1 MKKLT
6 GILMAVCLT
15 AALIAGCGQK
25 AGRENTQTTGNQS
38 AAQTESQTAGNQRET
53 GDLSGDEVSAAQ
65 HCILLAGK
73 NGTWLLAD
81 RDNGTVFTTSIPND
95 LKDNDGKKITSEI
108 LKAGDYVDVY
118 GDGIMLESYP
128 GQYPGVSKMVVTGE
142 GTADEVKQY
151 QDVIDMVFAEP
162 DTSTVPTV
170 GVVYSSS
177 LGQTMSLMSGP
188 GNSTWTAPSGDSETD
203 SSEDNTVT
211 ACGSA
216 VMQWENLE
224 KMSMDAGKTD
234 FTISCDLTPTKVTV
248 RRWNSDKYPASVD
261 DDLDALAE
269 EEISIALLDGNE
281 IVFDNKMTDNRIIL
295 WLKIDNQYDTVI
307 CVRKHLMEEN
317 LNTAICFTKACTDEN
332 DGNVKVVPY
341 LQWLDYLRTAGY
353 AEEDVMPYLAPDFVD
368 EMLEERHFDR
378 M

>member
-25 AGRENTQTTGNQS
+25 AGRENTQTTDNQS
-38 AAQTESQTAGNQRET
+38 AAQTESQTAGNQRKT

-95 LKDNDGKKITSEI
+95 LKDNDGKKITSEN

-151 QDVIDMVFAEP
+151 
-162 DTSTVPTV
+162 
-170 GVVYSSS
+170 
-177 LGQTMSLMSGP
+177 QTMSLMSGP

-234 FTISCDLTPTKVTV
+234 FTISCDLTPAKVTV

-269 EEISIALLDGNE
+269 EVNVEKSADGEFVVRDVEPGYVYEVTVSWEYGDAQYGFMTSEI
-281 IVFDNKMTDNRIIL
+281 
-295 WLKIDNQYDTVI
+295 Q
-307 CVRKHLMEEN
+307 
-317 LNTAICFTKACTDEN
+317 
-332 DGNVKVVPY
+332 
-341 LQWLDYLRTAGY
+341 
-353 AEEDVMPYLAPDFVD
+353 
-368 EMLEERHFDR
+368 
-378 M
+378 

>member
-1 MKKLT
+1 ML
-6 GILMAVCLT
+6 GVDLAVYDGLEQP
-15 AALIAGCGQK
+15 AH
-25 AGRENTQTTGNQS
+25 RF
-38 AAQTESQTAGNQRET
+38 
-53 GDLSGDEVSAAQ
+53 
-65 HCILLAGK
+65 HFLLAHRVGVAHPI
-73 NGTWLLAD
+73 LHFASLAAV
-81 RDNGTVFTTSIPND
+81 RF
-95 LKDNDGKKITSEI
+95 
-108 LKAGDYVDVY
+108 
-118 GDGIMLESYP
+118 
-128 GQYPGVSKMVVTGE
+128 GE
-142 GTADEVKQY
+142 GTYEHVGLLVLHYVSAYGLAERGGVAKAVQE
-151 QDVIDMVFAEP
+151 VIDMVFAEP

-269 EEISIALLDGNE
+269 EVNVEKSADGEFVVRDVEPGYVYEVTVSWEYGDAQYGFMTSEIDL
-281 IVFDNKMTDNRIIL
+281 
-295 WLKIDNQYDTVI
+295 
-307 CVRKHLMEEN
+307 
-317 LNTAICFTKACTDEN
+317 
-332 DGNVKVVPY
+332 
-341 LQWLDYLRTAGY
+341 
-353 AEEDVMPYLAPDFVD
+353 
-368 EMLEERHFDR
+368 
-378 M
+378 

>member
-25 AGRENTQTTGNQS
+25 AGRENTQTTGNQ
-38 AAQTESQTAGNQRET
+38 
-53 GDLSGDEVSAAQ
+53 SAAQ

-95 LKDNDGKKITSEI
+95 LKDNDGKKITSEN

-162 DTSTVPTV
+162 DTSTAPTV

-248 RRWNSDKYPASVD
+248 RRWNSDKYPASAD

-269 EEISIALLDGNE
+269 EVNVEKSADGEFVVRDVEPGYVYEVTVSWEYGDAQYGFMTSEIDL
-281 IVFDNKMTDNRIIL
+281 
-295 WLKIDNQYDTVI
+295 
-307 CVRKHLMEEN
+307 
-317 LNTAICFTKACTDEN
+317 
-332 DGNVKVVPY
+332 
-341 LQWLDYLRTAGY
+341 
-353 AEEDVMPYLAPDFVD
+353 
-368 EMLEERHFDR
+368 
-378 M
+378 

>member
-25 AGRENTQTTGNQS
+25 AGRENTQTTDNQS
-38 AAQTESQTAGNQRET
+38 AAQTAGNQRET

-73 NGTWLLAD
+73 KGTWLLAD
-81 RDNGTVFTTSIPND
+81 RDNGTVFTTSIPSD
-95 LKDNDGKKITSEI
+95 LTDNDGKKITSEI

-142 GTADEVKQY
+142 GTTDEVKQY

-162 DTSTVPTV
+162 DTSTVPSV

-188 GNSTWTAPSGDSETD
+188 GNYTWATSSGDSETG
-203 SSEDNTVT
+203 SSKDETVA

-269 EEISIALLDGNE
+269 EVNVEKSADGEFVVKDVEPGYVYEVTVSWEYGDAQYGFMTSEI
-281 IVFDNKMTDNRIIL
+281 
-295 WLKIDNQYDTVI
+295 Q
-307 CVRKHLMEEN
+307 
-317 LNTAICFTKACTDEN
+317 
-332 DGNVKVVPY
+332 
-341 LQWLDYLRTAGY
+341 
-353 AEEDVMPYLAPDFVD
+353 
-368 EMLEERHFDR
+368 
-378 M
+378 

>member
-25 AGRENTQTTGNQS
+25 AGGENTQTTDNQS
-38 AAQTESQTAGNQRET
+38 AAQTAGNQRET

-95 LKDNDGKKITSEI
+95 LKDNDGKKITSEN

-203 SSEDNTVT
+203 SSADNTVT

-234 FTISCDLTPTKVTV
+234 LPS
-248 RRWNSDKYPASVD
+248 A
-261 DDLDALAE
+261 
-269 EEISIALLDGNE
+269 
-281 IVFDNKMTDNRIIL
+281 
-295 WLKIDNQYDTVI
+295 VI
-307 CVRKHLMEEN
+307 
-317 LNTAICFTKACTDEN
+317 
-332 DGNVKVVPY
+332 
-341 LQWLDYLRTAGY
+341 
-353 AEEDVMPYLAPDFVD
+353 
-368 EMLEERHFDR
+368 
-378 M
+378 